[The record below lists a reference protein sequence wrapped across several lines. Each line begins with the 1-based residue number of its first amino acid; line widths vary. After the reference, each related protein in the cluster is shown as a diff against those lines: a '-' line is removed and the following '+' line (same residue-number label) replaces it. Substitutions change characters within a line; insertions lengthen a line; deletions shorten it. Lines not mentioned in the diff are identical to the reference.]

1 MRFGNVAAMLIVP
14 ALILSVGCKKPTPV
28 GTWSGSINNIP
39 ATIDIKDGGQLGVTA
54 SVMGNSVQLAGTWS
68 AEGDQLKMN
77 LTSSTP
83 PMILSMLPASTR
95 QSTNTWKQDGDSL
108 TLTSGST
115 AQTLTRVK

>member
-14 ALILSVGCKKPTPV
+14 ALILSVGCKKPSPA

-39 ATIDIKDGGQLGVTA
+39 ATIDIKDGGQLAVTA
-54 SVMGNSVQLAGTWS
+54 SVMGQSVQLAGTWS
-68 AEGDQLKMN
+68 AEADQLKMN

-83 PMILSMLPASTR
+83 PMVLNMLPANSR

-115 AQTLTRVK
+115 TQNLTRVK

>member
-28 GTWSGSINNIP
+28 GTWSGSINKIP

-83 PMILSMLPASTR
+83 PMVLNLLPANSR
-95 QSTNTWKQDGDSL
+95 QSTNTWKLEGDSL
-108 TLTSGST
+108 TLTSGT
-115 AQTLTRVK
+115 TTQTLTRVK

>member
-14 ALILSVGCKKPTPV
+14 ALILSVGCKKPTPA

-83 PMILSMLPASTR
+83 PMVLNMLPANSR

-115 AQTLTRVK
+115 TQTLTRVK